1 MDPSINTPIDSRTA
15 RDGVRR
21 LIEYDDARASAP
33 YEHAF
38 TLAAGLGLALCAL
51 RTERRSTAVCH
62 AMLAGALLFRAA
74 AGRDGLRKWAF
85 AVPSDQAK
93 RDAAEL
99 AREFERQNDA

>member
-1 MDPSINTPIDSRTA
+1 MDSSTDIPNDNLTA
-15 RDGVRR
+15 RDRVRQ
-21 LIEYDDARASAP
+21 LIEYDDARESAP

-38 TLAAGLGLALCAL
+38 AFAAGLGLALCAL

-62 AMLAGALLFRAA
+62 AMLAGALMFRAA

-85 AVPSDQAK
+85 ASPDDQAK
-93 RDAAEL
+93 RDAAEH

>member
-74 AGRDGLRKWAF
+74 AGRDGLRGAF